1 MLELIKEKWPDILEA
16 VKREKAILDPS
27 YNTWLKPLEPVSLD
41 GDELTIL
48 YHGDSFGID
57 YINRAYS
64 VYLQGNIRTYTN
76 LKCKIRIIS
85 ETTSSGSGAQSVPVA
100 RTVNGGKLNARY
112 TFDSFVVGNS
122 NKIAH
127 AASLAV
133 AESPAQT
140 WNPLFIHGGVG
151 LGKTHL
157 MQAIANFILKNDP
170 AARVLYTNCEKFIN
184 DLVDAIRNRGG
195 FSTADF
201 REKYRSVDV
210 LIIDDIQFLG
220 KGEFVQEEI
229 FNTFNSLYEADKQ
242 IVFASDRAPRDIN
255 NIDERITSRFL
266 SGLTV
271 EITPPDYE
279 TRVAILRKKEELE
292 NYNIDNE
299 VISYIAAQ
307 IKSNIREL
315 EGALKKVHAYSELTN
330 REITI
335 DLVEETL
342 KDHINHSEQA
352 LTSEKIISVV
362 ADHFGLRTSDLTSEK
377 KNKSLAYPRQIAMF
391 LCCDML
397 SESLKTVASS
407 LGKKDHSTVI
417 YGRDKIK
424 KELEHDESLRNTI
437 DVIRKK
443 LSG

>member
-1 MLELIKEKWPDILEA
+1 MTDIIKDKWQEILQT
-16 VKREKAILDPS
+16 VKEERNMADPS
-27 YNTWLKPLEPVSLD
+27 YNTWLRPLQPVSEE
-41 GDELTIL
+41 GGVLTIL
-48 YHGDSFGID
+48 YPGESFGVD
-57 YINRAYS
+57 YITRSYAY
-64 VYLQGNIRTYTN
+64 YLKGAILAITG
-76 LKCKIRIIS
+76 KMCDIRIVS
-85 ETTSSGSGAQSVPVA
+85 GQETAAKPA
-100 RTVNGGKLNARY
+100 EAPAPRTVIGSKLNPRY

-133 AESPAQT
+133 AESPAQS

-157 MQAIANFILKNDP
+157 MQAIALFILKNDP
-170 AARVLYTNCEKFIN
+170 SAKVLYTNCEKFIN

-195 FSTADF
+195 FSTSDF

-220 KGEFVQEEI
+220 KGEFVQEEV
-229 FNTFNSLYEADKQ
+229 FNTFNSLYESNKQ

-279 TRVAILRKKEELE
+279 TRVAILRKKEEIE
-292 NYNIDNE
+292 GYNIDNE

-315 EGALKKVHAYSELTN
+315 EGALKKVHAYSELTK
-330 REITI
+330 RELTI
-335 DLVEETL
+335 DLAEETL
-342 KDHINHSEQA
+342 KDHISHSEQA
-352 LTSEKIISVV
+352 INSQKIIEVV

-377 KNKSLAYPRQIAMF
+377 RNKSLAYPRQIAMY
-391 LCCDML
+391 LCCDMV
-397 SESLKTVASS
+397 SESLMTVASA

-424 KELEHDESLRNTI
+424 KELETDESLRNTI
-437 DVIRKK
+437 EILKKK